1 MDVRVT
7 NRMMLLLIY
16 SGKLDET
23 HYAKLWHREERVMVL
38 MHGYGLGLGCYFGQC
53 TSW

>member
-1 MDVRVT
+1 MCVRRT
-7 NRMMLLLIY
+7 NLLMVLLIY

-23 HYAKLWHREERVMVL
+23 HCAKLWHRKERVMLL

-53 TSW
+53 AR